1 MIKDNRI
8 IDLKCRTK
16 IPILDF
22 LKSLQLNSILPKFA
36 LGYITNCNQFYSK
49 AHLLKSFTVLSGV
62 LIL

>member
-22 LKSLQLNSILPKFA
+22 LKSFQLNSILPNLA
-36 LGYITNCNQFYSK
+36 LGYIANCNQF
-49 AHLLKSFTVLSGV
+49 L
-62 LIL
+62 